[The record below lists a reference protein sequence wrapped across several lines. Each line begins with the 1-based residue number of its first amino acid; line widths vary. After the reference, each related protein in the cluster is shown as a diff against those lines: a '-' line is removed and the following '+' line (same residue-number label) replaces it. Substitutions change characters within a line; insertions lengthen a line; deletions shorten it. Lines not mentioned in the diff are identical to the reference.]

1 MEDKTLEA
9 LSSLTQGN
17 KLLLEQQEF
26 LKNAQSLSHKF
37 VANNIR
43 ELTNEKALI
52 RSGHAQLATMT
63 EDIKN
68 KLGKVWNDVLLFK
81 A

>member
-9 LSSLTQGN
+9 LSSLSQGN
-17 KLLLEQQEF
+17 KILLEQQQY
-26 LKNAQSLSHKF
+26 LKNAQSLAHKF

-52 RSGHAQLATMT
+52 RTGHLQLATMT
-63 EDIKN
+63 EDIKK
-68 KLGKVWNDVLLFK
+68 KLGKKIKLNK
-81 A
+81 I